1 MEYLKLLEGLNEAN
15 CNGRIERLSILQKKL
30 EKCKDFRVSNGI
42 TDVED
47 FDAEINQA
55 QDVMEQLTDYRRS
68 HNCLLFGDPG
78 YVPCVNV

>member
-15 CNGRIERLSILQKKL
+15 CNGRIERLSILQDKL
-30 EKCKDFRVSNGI
+30 AKDKDFRISNGI

-55 QDVMEQLTDYRRS
+55 QDVMDQLTSFRRS
-68 HNCLLFGDPG
+68 HDCLLFGDAG
-78 YVPCVNV
+78 YIPCVRV